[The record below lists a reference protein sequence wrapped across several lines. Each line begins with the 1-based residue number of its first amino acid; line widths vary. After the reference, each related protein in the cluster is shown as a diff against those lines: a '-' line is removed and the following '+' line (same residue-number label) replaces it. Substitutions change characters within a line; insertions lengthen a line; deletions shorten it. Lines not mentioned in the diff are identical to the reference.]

1 MKRINI
7 LSFGPIVKETVEP
20 ARRQEQRDSRM
31 MTKDNSSIANMP
43 QEPINMQFN
52 SGFQVERLRFCE
64 NEE

>member
-1 MKRINI
+1 
-7 LSFGPIVKETVEP
+7 
-20 ARRQEQRDSRM
+20 